1 MIMATT
7 VEPRARQ
14 TLTALLHRHES
25 ERRELAD
32 QLLAEQ
38 REQGDRLL
46 AAVNPEVGAA
56 LAEAVDQIE
65 RQIRQDRKAD
75 RLLAKIEPA
84 VPGWAALAFPPL
96 GADEVDEGRKRMVLF
111 APPRFG
117 DGHQEPVALALVD
130 VSDQVFGAGSRT
142 RVNAETQERERLT
155 REQQARDLDERERD
169 ALRR

>member
-1 MIMATT
+1 MTTT
-7 VEPRARQ
+7 VEPRQ
-14 TLTALLHRHES
+14 TLTAMIHRHEA
-25 ERRELAD
+25 ERRDLAD
-32 QLLAEQ
+32 ALLAEQ

-56 LAEAVDQIE
+56 LAGAVADVE

-130 VSDQVFGAGSRT
+130 VSDQVFGVGSRA
-142 RVNAETQERERLT
+142 RVDRALAERVRLT

>member
-1 MIMATT
+1 MTT
-7 VEPRARQ
+7 TETPSRQ
-14 TLTALLHRHES
+14 TLTAMIHRHES
-25 ERRELAD
+25 ERRDLAD
-32 QLLAEQ
+32 HLLAEQ
-38 REQGDRLL
+38 RDQADELL
-46 AAVNPEVGAA
+46 AAINPEVGAA
-56 LAEAVDQIE
+56 LAGAVADVE

-96 GADEVDEGRKRMVLF
+96 GSDEVDEGRKRMVLF

-130 VSDQVFGAGSRT
+130 VSDQVFGVGSRA
-142 RVNAETQERERLT
+142 RVNSETQNRERLT
-155 REQQARDLDERERD
+155 REQLARDLDERERD

>member
-1 MIMATT
+1 MMTT
-7 VEPRARQ
+7 ETRARQ

-32 QLLAEQ
+32 ALLAEQ
-38 REQGDRLL
+38 RDQGDRLL

-75 RLLAKIEPA
+75 RLLAKIEPV
-84 VPGWAALAFPPL
+84 VPGWAQVAFPPL
-96 GADEVDEGRKRMVLF
+96 DSDEVNEGRKRMVVF
-111 APPRFG
+111 VPPRFG
-117 DGHQEPVALALVD
+117 GDHQEPVAVALVD
-130 VSDQVFGAGSRT
+130 VSDAVFGTGASARRDRAADDLQQAQAGRD
-142 RVNAETQERERLT
+142 AEIVRERER
-155 REQQARDLDERERD
+155 A